1 SSRRSRARALR
12 GRHRRAGSGSTPHDR
27 RSALRL
33 ATPLLLASSRAPE
46 HDSADLTTT
55 PVLLRPPRRHQTR
68 ASSRSTPPDLVRP
81 TGKTTPHRPS
91 PRQTRSVRDPQIP
104 IGRVPHTAPFLPAVS
119 SLGGFR
125 TPAPSLAPPSRNGP
139 ASETLH
145 RTALSVRSG
154 NGRNA
159 TESCRRRYASPA
171 HKRSL
176 TGLQENGHLPV
187 QLPRQSRITADQR

>member
-1 SSRRSRARALR
+1 
-12 GRHRRAGSGSTPHDR
+12 
-27 RSALRL
+27 
-33 ATPLLLASSRAPE
+33 
-46 HDSADLTTT
+46 
-55 PVLLRPPRRHQTR
+55 TR

-81 TGKTTPHRPS
+81 AGKTTPHRPS

-145 RTALSVRSG
+145 QLRRPRTRSRTA
-154 NGRNA
+154 A
-159 TESCRRRYASPA
+159 IRRYATFVCPDEDCAPDHCCGGSL
-171 HKRSL
+171 HQERSVL
-176 TGLQENGHLPV
+176 ALP
-187 QLPRQSRITADQR
+187 